1 MLIIYYLVK
10 ISSFR
15 CLYIVPIKI
24 SLRWLVFSR
33 DNVEDMI
40 TISSSRLFIFIGK
53 IKFMIMTVCV
63 CMCACIISHAW
74 LFVTPMDCMW
84 SMEFFRQE
92 YWNGLPFPTPG
103 DLPDPGI
110 ELMSLVSPSL
120 AGGVFNTVLPVKLL
134 IMV

>member
-1 MLIIYYLVK
+1 MLL
-10 ISSFR
+10 
-15 CLYIVPIKI
+15 
-24 SLRWLVFSR
+24 FSHSVVS
-33 DNVEDMI
+33 N
-40 TISSSRLFIFIGK
+40 S
-53 IKFMIMTVCV
+53 
-63 CMCACIISHAW
+63 
-74 LFVTPMDCMW
+74 FVTPW
-84 SMEFFRQE
+84 TVSMEFFRQE